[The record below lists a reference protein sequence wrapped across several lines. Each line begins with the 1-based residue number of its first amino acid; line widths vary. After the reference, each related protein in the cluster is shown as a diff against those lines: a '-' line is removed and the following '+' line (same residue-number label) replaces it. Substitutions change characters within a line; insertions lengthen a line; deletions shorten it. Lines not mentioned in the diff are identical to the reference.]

1 MNTLKSFALRHDQLP
16 AFHAGY
22 LVLTILIASMFHL
35 GAFALLIA
43 GHMTLD
49 CVKYRDTHRYS
60 WHKTAMAML
69 RESLVDVTLLM
80 LGLLFAVYLHHSLPV
95 IAGLSGLY
103 RSEVTI
109 VRATGMFIPKVRI
122 LYEFLGILSNIH
134 RYMNTVPTYL
144 GKKWNPVEYVCV
156 LSLSVMI
163 VLMLLAPIVLS
174 IDAAHFFTIL
184 GSEMVPWNI

>member
-35 GAFALLIA
+35 GAFALLII

-49 CVKYRDTHRYS
+49 CIKYRETHHYS
-60 WHKTAMAML
+60 WRKTGMAML
-69 RESLVDVTLLM
+69 RESLVDITLLL

-103 RSEVTI
+103 RSEVT
-109 VRATGMFIPKVRI
+109 VMRALGMFIPKVRI
-122 LYEFLGILSNIH
+122 LCEFLCILSNIH
-134 RYMNTVPTYL
+134 QYMNTVPTYL
-144 GKKWNPVEYVCV
+144 GKKWTPVEYTCV
-156 LSLSVMI
+156 LSLALMV
-163 VLMLLAPIVLS
+163 VLMLLAPAVLS
-174 IDAAHFFTIL
+174 VDASLIL
-184 GSEMVPWNI
+184 GILGAEMVPWKI